1 MFKFAHVPDH
11 PGTFHI
17 HTGADA
23 FHFLGE
29 FSACYS
35 ESDTKLGK
43 TLTTGIMYDY
53 IKLADK
59 VCGRAEGR
67 EMNKYQAL
75 CNLRSLLRTM
85 ERDLGLDD
93 LSSTELDIF
102 LAAQS
107 LGGKCDDVI
116 TTTELRAHELVAS
129 FPPATYHRGLRA
141 LVERGYLN
149 KAKGAKAKS
158 YVLAQT

>member
-1 MFKFAHVPDH
+1 
-11 PGTFHI
+11 
-17 HTGADA
+17 
-23 FHFLGE
+23 
-29 FSACYS
+29 
-35 ESDTKLGK
+35 
-43 TLTTGIMYDY
+43 
-53 IKLADK
+53 
-59 VCGRAEGR
+59 
-67 EMNKYQAL
+67 MNKYQAL

-129 FPPATYHRGLRA
+129 LRTKKVTGRDRKA
-141 LVERGYLN
+141 ARTGKTFAARLVPTPRPHHAN
-149 KAKGAKAKS
+149 TS
-158 YVLAQT
+158 